1 MNRRLATLFASLL
14 IATLPA
20 ICQTPQPKFPKPGT
34 RVGLADWKP
43 TQQEVMASYWSLEPG
58 WNTELEIR
66 NNLVERQLTVTPV
79 LRTAAGREI
88 ALPDVVL
95 ASEEVTS
102 INLQQALS
110 QAAPELVNRMGSFGS
125 AAVRFGGLNDRNVF
139 AAAMVYREGHP
150 IDFHFDG
157 YDAAS
162 NDGYF
167 SGIEGIWWLPAGT
180 STDYLI
186 VSNPYRKPV
195 TGSLALTSA
204 SGLSKQVK
212 LALGPLQTARI
223 DIREALGNSTGGDM
237 GGVTLT
243 FPGNEGISASEIVFD
258 EVTGLAA
265 IMKLFERDK
274 DESIATHVLRAP
286 MIALRQPDAALAY
299 PKDTVLSPRLF
310 LRNAGITSLQVS
322 LGIDWRSP
330 NSTGTYKYPAF
341 NLSSNQLRAVDLGV
355 LQDSGAIPKDANW
368 GNVTLSYTGT
378 SADLVPVAVSYD
390 SKQRYG
396 LQSPFTEGTNRM
408 FKGGMWHVDS
418 THNSLITT
426 GNGGSETTKA
436 QVSLFYNGGKSQ
448 YRLEKVLAPGQQLL
462 LDVGQLIRNQLPD
475 SDGNVIPPETIMGS
489 YELRDLDHPAV
500 GLLYES
506 KLTIDKTYG
515 HASYGCG
522 TCCGYYNP
530 KLNPNPFNGP
540 PSIYNQDSYVAQE
553 QCGGY
558 WDDFTGSAYSWQ
570 STNTAVATLPNSVLY
585 TVAVGSASGNAQN
598 VLQDTH
604 PAPRCPT
611 RAMQG
616 NQPVTVVP
624 NITGPNTVWWFN
636 LNGQSPNGSLWPA
649 QITLTTQGS
658 GTITWNAV
666 ANANAIS
673 LSPNGSSVTVTA
685 TGSYKSHALGDVTI
699 TVTVN
704 GITSNPFGLT
714 VMSPSYLEN
723 PNNYNYP
730 CSGDNEQGWDYYKS
744 YRLRDNFNNLINQ
757 GAGINQG
764 VGVNESFSGQTV
776 WPKAPATGYPASDG
790 TFTDEIFVCATP
802 GALNPMPLDWGNG
815 NTLVD
820 SFTQTWC
827 AGASTC
833 DVWGA
838 PCYGAQV
845 QSGTIKRYLD
855 HGVVTIP

>member
-14 IATLPA
+14 IITLPA

-34 RVGLADWKP
+34 RVGLAEWKP

-500 GLLYES
+500 GLLYEG

-616 NQPVTVVP
+616 NQPVTVCPTPKTEVTNGAGVSSGAP
-624 NITGPNTVWWFN
+624 LSSAFNQAISDPSNDSFDGKEVEEQSGGPGTNTCYWNGNPYGIQQYPTVSGGTWTVAGNDVAGQHNHWGYDNVGYSDPTGTIAG
-636 LNGQSPNGSLWPA
+636 LIRQNGPPNGVSIPCTGSMF
-649 QITLTTQGS
+649 QIMVVKCSDTTNVAYTSDTLTFTVNATQ
-658 GTITWNAV
+658 
-666 ANANAIS
+666 
-673 LSPNGSSVTVTA
+673 SVTNCRNGVCQ
-685 TGSYKSHALGDVTI
+685 TI
-699 TVTVN
+699 
-704 GITSNPFGLT
+704 
-714 VMSPSYLEN
+714 
-723 PNNYNYP
+723 
-730 CSGDNEQGWDYYKS
+730 SG
-744 YRLRDNFNNLINQ
+744 
-757 GAGINQG
+757 
-764 VGVNESFSGQTV
+764 
-776 WPKAPATGYPASDG
+776 
-790 TFTDEIFVCATP
+790 
-802 GALNPMPLDWGNG
+802 
-815 NTLVD
+815 
-820 SFTQTWC
+820 
-827 AGASTC
+827 
-833 DVWGA
+833 
-838 PCYGAQV
+838 
-845 QSGTIKRYLD
+845 
-855 HGVVTIP
+855 H